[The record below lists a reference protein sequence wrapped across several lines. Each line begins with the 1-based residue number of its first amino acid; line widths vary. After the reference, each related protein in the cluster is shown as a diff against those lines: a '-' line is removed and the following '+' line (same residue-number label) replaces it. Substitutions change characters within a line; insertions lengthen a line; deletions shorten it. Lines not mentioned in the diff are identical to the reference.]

1 MAYTPNIWVDREGTT
16 RYFETVEKDGAKI
29 FTPDYSQLTEIG
41 TPVNADNM
49 NHIEEGIAAGSF
61 TKYDSNTV
69 YQINDLVTLFED
81 GELKVYKSLKNE
93 NYNNP
98 VADAKYWE
106 EVSLGGGG
114 TLQMFDTVLKDHI
127 LTFEE
132 SQGLALQGT
141 YVYKDG
147 VSGSRYGYPDFYA
160 KCLEEKET
168 ATATETTLGSNIVTI
183 YANANGHR
191 FYDIADKTVID
202 EWYETYGI
210 ADFYGVDTE
219 NERIFLPR
227 NKHFMQLTDDTS
239 KVNNMVE
246 AGLPNITG
254 TFHGGMRGVLGQGVF
269 ATYTDTSGG
278 KGYEWDFEG
287 NKTGIDFNASRSSA
301 IYGKSDTVQP
311 QASLKLLY
319 YCVGNTSSLSAITD
333 VTQITTSEND
343 TLPLFHNFYS
353 QEDMTSTG
361 AYVNASLGS
370 WLSGNIYETAYN
382 ELVNKIGTD
391 NVKAVTDT
399 YTDYD
404 FVVNQDDMTFRLPL
418 LNGKECLPSDDKIS
432 QTILASDESYTAPQN
447 GWYSYLVVSSVAN
460 GTVNLYC
467 EETGLAHLTQANA
480 NMASRGSIPVKKGDV
495 VNYIYPTNSTN
506 ILFFVPAK
514 GDGNLYYKVANA
526 VTNLEL
532 LNAGEVL
539 NAVNLK
545 ADINLSNVNENGKS
559 LMSGM
564 AMPSNKYIDIT
575 LGASGST
582 YIAPANGWFAL
593 AANATS
599 DGYLSLNAN
608 NMEAVDQHAGG
619 LSVFMPVKKND
630 TVRVGYG
637 GAISAF
643 RYFRLIYAQ
652 GSESEV

>member
-1 MAYTPNIWVDREGTT
+1 MVDVNTQNKTISVNVSSSGVSSNVNASGDTTMYYSNKAREWAISNKI
-16 RYFETVEKDGAKI
+16 VDGV
-29 FTPDYSQLTEIG
+29 DYSSKYYAGRANQSAL
-41 TPVNADNM
+41 NAQ
-49 NHIEEGIAAGSF
+49 SF
-61 TKYDSNTV
+61 AQSAQDS
-69 YQINDLVTLFED
+69 
-81 GELKVYKSLKNE
+81 
-93 NYNNP
+93 YNNFQQS
-98 VADAKYWE
+98 VDDA
-106 EVSLGGGG
+106 L
-114 TLQMFDTVLKDHI
+114 
-127 LTFEE
+127 
-132 SQGLALQGT
+132 
-141 YVYKDG
+141 
-147 VSGSRYGYPDFYA
+147 
-160 KCLEEKET
+160 
-168 ATATETTLGSNIVTI
+168 SN
-183 YANANGHR
+183 
-191 FYDIADKTVID
+191 
-202 EWYETYGI
+202 
-210 ADFYGVDTE
+210 VD
-219 NERIFLPR
+219 
-227 NKHFMQLTDDTS
+227 S
-239 KVNNMVE
+239 
-246 AGLPNITG
+246 
-254 TFHGGMRGVLGQGVF
+254 
-269 ATYTDTSGG
+269 
-278 KGYEWDFEG
+278 
-287 NKTGIDFNASRSSA
+287 
-301 IYGKSDTVQP
+301 TVQ
-311 QASLKLLY
+311 
-319 YCVGNTSSLSAITD
+319 SAITTID
-333 VTQITTSEND
+333 TKSGEVIENIGIEANEQIANIERTGFYMRDDKLYFINSVGEEEEFKSGGD

-370 WLSGNIYETAYN
+370 WLSGNVYETTYN

-391 NVKAVTDT
+391 NVKAVTDA

-418 LNGKECLPSDDKIS
+418 LNGKEFLPSDNKIS
-432 QTILASDESYTAPQN
+432 QPILASGESYTAPQN

-480 NMASRGSIPVKKGDV
+480 NMASRGSIPVSKGDV

-514 GDGNLYYKVANA
+514 GDGSLYYKVANA

-575 LGASGST
+575 LGAAGST

-599 DGYLSLNAN
+599 DGYLFLNAN
-608 NMEAVDQHAGG
+608 NMETVDQHDGE

-630 TVRVGYG
+630 TVSVGYG
-637 GAISAF
+637 GAISQF